1 MKKHLKKKFKA
12 TKDDSTDK
20 KANEIYSTYLNENKN
35 KASSEKE
42 DFEKALDREFL
53 NLYIDWKNMDNNS

>member
-1 MKKHLKKKFKA
+1 MKKHLKKNFKDM
-12 TKDDSTDK
+12 KDDSTDK
-20 KANEIYSTYLNENKN
+20 KANEICSTYINDNKN
-35 KASSEKE
+35 KAYSEKE

>member
-1 MKKHLKKKFKA
+1 M
-12 TKDDSTDK
+12 KDDSTDK
-20 KANEIYSTYLNENKN
+20 KANEICSTYLNENKN

-53 NLYIDWKNMDNNS
+53 NLYIDWKNMDNHS

>member
-1 MKKHLKKKFKA
+1 MKKHLKKNFKDM
-12 TKDDSTDK
+12 KDDSTDK
-20 KANEIYSTYLNENKN
+20 KANEICSTYLNENKN